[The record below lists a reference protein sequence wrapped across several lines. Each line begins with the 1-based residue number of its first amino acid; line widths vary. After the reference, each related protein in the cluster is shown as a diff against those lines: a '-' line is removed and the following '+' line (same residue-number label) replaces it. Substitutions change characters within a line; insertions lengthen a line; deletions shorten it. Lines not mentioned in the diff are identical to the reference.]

1 MSEYPSDW
9 SVCSL
14 GEVAERIRRTSD
26 DQNLDVLTI
35 SSTEGW
41 VDQKRKWARDMA
53 GKSIEKYTLLERGEF
68 SYNRGNSKTYP
79 QGCIFRLES
88 WDRALVP
95 NVYHSFRI
103 ISPDIDGTFV
113 QHFFAAGGL
122 NEQLRSVITS
132 SVPDNGLLN
141 ITADTFFASDLPIPP
156 LPEQKK
162 IAEILSGIDD
172 SIRREEE
179 RLDALSCLLQS
190 QLRSQRFSTGEM
202 VTMAE
207 ACLLVADC
215 MHKTPEFEETG
226 FPIVRTPNVRDGELI
241 LEGMKFISEAS
252 YQEWIQKD
260 KPEPGDILFTR
271 EAPLGEACL
280 VPKNFPLCIGQR
292 MMLLRANPRILSP
305 EFLLFRLRSLT
316 TQRKL
321 QLLSGGSTVGHTN
334 VKDIRSLEIEIPN
347 ASEQR
352 DAVSLYEAIS
362 KSINGHA
369 VKRQKLLHLKSGL
382 ASDLLSGRKRVT
394 L

>member
-1 MSEYPSDW
+1 MSEFPHGWSTKTIDEACEIHDFRRVPLSGEQRRHRKGPYPYFGANNIQDYIDDFIFDFDAVLLAEDGGYYDEHEHRDIAQYATGRYWVNNHAHILTGKPGLDTKFLYYALARKNICPWINTGTRSKLNQSDMK
-9 SVCSL
+9 
-14 GEVAERIRRTSD
+14 
-26 DQNLDVLTI
+26 Q
-35 SSTEGW
+35 
-41 VDQKRKWARDMA
+41 
-53 GKSIEKYTLLERGEF
+53 IELL
-68 SYNRGNSKTYP
+68 
-79 QGCIFRLES
+79 
-88 WDRALVP
+88 V
-95 NVYHSFRI
+95 
-103 ISPDIDGTFV
+103 
-113 QHFFAAGGL
+113 
-122 NEQLRSVITS
+122 
-132 SVPDNGLLN
+132 
-141 ITADTFFASDLPIPP
+141 PP

-162 IAEILSGIDD
+162 IAEILSGVDD

-226 FPIVRTPNVRDGELI
+226 FPIVRTPNVREGKLI

-316 TQRKL
+316 TQRKS
-321 QLLSGGSTVGHTN
+321 QLLSGGSTVGHAN

-352 DAVSLYEAIS
+352 DAVSLYESIS

-369 VKRQKLLHLKSGL
+369 IKRQKLLHLKSGL

-394 L
+394 I

>member
-1 MSEYPSDW
+1 MSDW
-9 SVCSL
+9 QQVAL
-14 GEVAERIRRTSD
+14 GEICSIEIGGTPSRSEPRYWWKSDKDGIRLPWVSISD
-26 DQNLDVLTI
+26 MKGKVITVTKESITEMGALQSNCKHVPKGTLLMSFKLTI
-35 SSTEGW
+35 G
-41 VDQKRKWARDMA
+41 RLAFA
-53 GKSIEKYTLLERGEF
+53 G
-68 SYNRGNSKTYP
+68 
-79 QGCIFRLES
+79 
-88 WDRALVP
+88 RALYT
-95 NVYHSFRI
+95 NEA
-103 ISPDIDGTFV
+103 ISAIKPLKDIHPEFLYYGL
-113 QHFFAAGGL
+113 QHWNLTGDSDQAVKGVTL
-122 NEQLRSVITS
+122 NKQKLQEI
-132 SVPDNGLLN
+132 PCLL
-141 ITADTFFASDLPIPP
+141 PP

-162 IAEILSGIDD
+162 IAEILSGVDD

-190 QLRSQRFSTGEM
+190 HLRSQRFSTGEM

-226 FPIVRTPNVRDGELI
+226 FPIVRTPNVRDGKLI

-280 VPKNFPLCIGQR
+280 VPKDFPLCIGQR
-292 MMLLRANPRILSP
+292 MMLLRPNPRILSP

-321 QLLSGGSTVGHTN
+321 QLLSGGSTIGHAN

-347 ASEQR
+347 TSEQR

-382 ASDLLSGRKRVT
+382 ASDLLSGRKRVP